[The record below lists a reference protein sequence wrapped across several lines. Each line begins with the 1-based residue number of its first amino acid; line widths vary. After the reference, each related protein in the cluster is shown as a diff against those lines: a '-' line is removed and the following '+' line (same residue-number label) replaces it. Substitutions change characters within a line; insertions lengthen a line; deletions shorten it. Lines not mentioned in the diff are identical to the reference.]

1 MIGREGVEVG
11 DHHKKKVLIVEDDF
25 YIRSLYTLELEY
37 TGFKVFEADD
47 TAQGRNILAG
57 EEIDFIILD
66 VMLPG
71 ERGIE
76 FLEWLKNQEAY
87 KNIPVIMLT
96 NVGEEETVKKCLAAG
111 AKSYLLKSHVSPKEV
126 AEKVLELSNDPPE
139 AD

>member
-1 MIGREGVEVG
+1 MIGREGTDIG
-11 DHHKKKVLIVEDDF
+11 NDHKKRVLIVEDDF

-37 TGFKVFEADD
+37 TDFKVLEADD
-47 TAQGRNILAG
+47 TSQARNILAS

-71 ERGIE
+71 ERGSD

-96 NVGEEETVKKCLAAG
+96 NVGEEETVKKCLALG

-126 AEKVLELSNDPPE
+126 AEKVIELF
-139 AD
+139 